1 MADYIQNLTI
11 ESFRGIHDLE
21 LKNLQPVNILT
32 GDNNCGKT
40 SVLEVIRSFTNPTD
54 FRVWRAIIRKNFV
67 ASGTDIS
74 YFEGFYDLFDIDE
87 ERKSVSYRVTVE
99 NNAKIQQHQIILTA
113 DEVEKE
119 MTETEYLE
127 KQGIFVSAEEKEN
140 EQIRTVAGLEMYV
153 RENEGKWKEE
163 RIYEGERNYL
173 PAISSTGKNR
183 NIVYISPTR
192 HVEGAVY
199 LSKILDYPELYEQM
213 LSVLREYD
221 EEIISLNYDK
231 EERSSR
237 GCYKILSRAH
247 KKALPLNVYG
257 DGMKKA
263 VLLMSAVIEAKDGIL
278 LLDEFETAIHTSAM
292 EKTFRWILMACK
304 KMNVQIFLT
313 SHSKEA
319 IEKLL
324 KCTPERL
331 EEMALY
337 TLYKEDRKSSVRR
350 LSGRKAIEVQDE
362 MGLELR

>member
-127 KQGIFVSAEEKEN
+127 KLGIF
-140 EQIRTVAGLEMYV
+140 
-153 RENEGKWKEE
+153 
-163 RIYEGERNYL
+163 
-173 PAISSTGKNR
+173 
-183 NIVYISPTR
+183 
-192 HVEGAVY
+192 
-199 LSKILDYPELYEQM
+199 
-213 LSVLREYD
+213 
-221 EEIISLNYDK
+221 
-231 EERSSR
+231 
-237 GCYKILSRAH
+237 
-247 KKALPLNVYG
+247 
-257 DGMKKA
+257 
-263 VLLMSAVIEAKDGIL
+263 
-278 LLDEFETAIHTSAM
+278 
-292 EKTFRWILMACK
+292 
-304 KMNVQIFLT
+304 
-313 SHSKEA
+313 
-319 IEKLL
+319 
-324 KCTPERL
+324 
-331 EEMALY
+331 
-337 TLYKEDRKSSVRR
+337 
-350 LSGRKAIEVQDE
+350 
-362 MGLELR
+362 